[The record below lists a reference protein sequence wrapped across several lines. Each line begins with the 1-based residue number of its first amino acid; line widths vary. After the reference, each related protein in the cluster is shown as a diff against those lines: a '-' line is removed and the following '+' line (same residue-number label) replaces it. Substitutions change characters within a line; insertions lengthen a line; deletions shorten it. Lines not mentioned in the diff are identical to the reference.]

1 MEIEVITFHPS
12 CGNNVNVCI
21 SKMLALYKKNNSRCS
36 TESYTSSRFLTKLFC
51 ALDTCPV
58 ERFKAFVIQIKQ
70 RWIMEEIKDGYEIA
84 KNLVKLSNNM
94 GANSEWK
101 LNTTKNQKFIAL
113 TTKIGQIEGRL
124 KSPETRLKISSV
136 GGGSRKVR
144 KKGGKKTTLQNIKPG
159 DL

>member
-1 MEIEVITFHPS
+1 
-12 CGNNVNVCI
+12 
-21 SKMLALYKKNNSRCS
+21 
-36 TESYTSSRFLTKLFC
+36 
-51 ALDTCPV
+51 
-58 ERFKAFVIQIKQ
+58 
-70 RWIMEEIKDGYEIA
+70 
-84 KNLVKLSNNM
+84 M

-113 TTKIGQIEGRL
+113 TTKIGQLEGRL